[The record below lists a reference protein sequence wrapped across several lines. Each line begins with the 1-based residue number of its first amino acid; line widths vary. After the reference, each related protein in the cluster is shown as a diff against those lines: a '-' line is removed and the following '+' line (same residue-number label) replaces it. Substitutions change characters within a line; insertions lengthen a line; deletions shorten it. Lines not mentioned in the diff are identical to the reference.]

1 MAQQGKA
8 TGSKA
13 RITKRAIDDLRIKAK
28 SEGRTLY
35 LRDDELTG
43 FGAIS
48 TKAGAC
54 SYFVEYRLGGR
65 GTTQKRMTI
74 GKHGAL
80 TPDEARKLAKE
91 ELGKVARRVDVAQD
105 RKAERA
111 KLKAGSFRELS
122 ESYFAAEGKREKT
135 GEWKSRRWKEVHAML
150 EKSVYPVLGTKAPD
164 AISRFEL
171 SSLINETKARS
182 HSVARRLHETLRPLF
197 AWAFEC
203 GAVQNNPMAG
213 LRCPK
218 PETPRDRVLDDT
230 EIKALWQAAT
240 EQSWPFENV
249 IKLLLLTGQRREEV
263 AGMRWREVDL
273 DAGQWTIA
281 KERCKNGK
289 AHTIDLHPE
298 AVRLLDPLGDD
309 AASRLMKQS
318 AEEDFVFSTTGR
330 TSVSGF
336 SKIKARIDVRMQQ
349 ILGDKFQPWRIHDL
363 RRTAASGMAALGF
376 QPHVI
381 ERVLNHVS
389 GAQGGLVSVYQ
400 RHEYREERKRAILA
414 WGAHVMQIVSAEA
427 PASNVVKLR
436 A

>member
-13 RITKRAIDDLRIKAK
+13 RITKRAIDDLRSKAK
-28 SEGRTLY
+28 NEGRTLY

-65 GTTQKRMTI
+65 DTTQKRMTI

-91 ELGKVARRVDVAQD
+91 ELGKVARRVDVAQE

-111 KLKAGSFRELS
+111 KLKAGSFREVS

-150 EKSVYPVLGTKAPD
+150 EKSVYPVLGTKAPH
-164 AISRFEL
+164 AINRFEL

-230 EIKALWQAAT
+230 ELKALWQAAT

-289 AHTIDLHPE
+289 AYTVDLHPE
-298 AVRLLDPLGDD
+298 AVRLLDPLGDE

-330 TSVSGF
+330 TSLSGF

-376 QPHVI
+376 QPHVV

-414 WGAHVMQIVSAEA
+414 WGAHVMQIVSSEVAD
-427 PASNVVKLR
+427 VVPLR
-436 A
+436 VA